1 MHKLS
6 NLDSL
11 AVYFDTDAKS
21 IAGLPYQES
30 IDTFNKMVNNKFRR
44 RTAILELTS
53 KRRSFVRI
61 AVRRTSSFCSLYLAK
76 VAYVYNGI

>member
-1 MHKLS
+1 MTLASLTAFSVNDQWQPAFIESTAGRVHKLS

-53 KRRSFVRI
+53 K
-61 AVRRTSSFCSLYLAK
+61 
-76 VAYVYNGI
+76 